1 VRYTR
6 RGVAMHDE
14 RSREK
19 SRKRSRLR
27 SRIGAG
33 WAAAIVLAAIA
44 LFAAPRL
51 AHSWS
56 EHDFETRPLV
66 AYPIP
71 TGRNDL
77 IGSLQT
83 YTIRKGDTLLD
94 VARWYGLSPTEVSN
108 ANNHMDWWSPPV
120 GALVII
126 PTEHILPSAPHAGI
140 VMNIPEMRLY
150 YYYPTPIAGRRRRIG
165 KAKFT
170 HTAYAE
176 PRHAKAHGATKAHPS
191 GGVHPSVIFTF
202 PVGLGR
208 YDWRT
213 PTGTWTIRDKTHN
226 PTWVVP
232 DDIYQEHL
240 ERDGEAEHVVEGGDP
255 DNPLGHYR
263 LALTLPMYALHGTNV
278 PWGVG
283 MEVSH
288 GCVRLYPEDIERLYF
303 HTSVGTPGRFVYQ
316 PIKYGWRDGALYV
329 EVHDDLYG
337 VYPGL
342 WRHALDLA
350 KSQGLLADIE
360 TVKLEKAVEE
370 KTGVPTYVMPGPE
383 PAGALPP
390 TTESASS
397 VPLPPPGSAASAPD
411 ADTSAGSG
419 GSSTDTE
426 TDSASGPDT
435 ATGKAA
441 AEAIPPP
448 PAGSAIRP
456 APAPAA
462 NDSAATD
469 DSEGDAIG
477 PGANDENSAPGASS
491 APAAAA
497 DDVPDTDS
505 GSGNTAT
512 SGAPAPGAGDASPGR
527 HIPTG
532 ALPVE

>member
-1 VRYTR
+1 MARI
-6 RGVAMHDE
+6 RG
-14 RSREK
+14 
-19 SRKRSRLR
+19 
-27 SRIGAG
+27 GC
-33 WAAAIVLAAIA
+33 AAAIVLAAVV

-51 AHSWS
+51 AHSWT
-56 EHDFETRPLV
+56 ENDFETRPLV
-66 AYPIP
+66 GYPIP

-77 IGSLQT
+77 IGSLQA

-120 GALVII
+120 GRLIVI
-126 PTEHILPSAPHAGI
+126 PTEHILPSAPHTGI

-150 YYYPTPIAGRRRRIG
+150 YFYPTPVAGRRHKGG

-170 HTAYAE
+170 HTVYGE
-176 PRHAKAHGATKAHPS
+176 PRHPKAHGATKVHPS
-191 GGVHPSVIFTF
+191 AGGVHPSVVFTF

-240 ERDGEAEHVVEGGDP
+240 ERDGEAEHMIEGGDP

-288 GCVRLYPEDIERLYF
+288 GCVRLYPEDIERLYN

-316 PIKYGWRDGALYV
+316 PIKYGWRNGSLYV

-342 WRHALDLA
+342 WRHALSLA
-350 KSQGLLADIE
+350 QSQGLLGYIE
-360 TVKLEKAVEE
+360 TIKLERAVEE

-383 PAGALPP
+383 PPGAIPP
-390 TTESASS
+390 TTETAST
-397 VPLPPPGSAASAPD
+397 VPLPAPVSAASAPD
-411 ADTSAGSG
+411 ADTGASSG
-419 GSSTDTE
+419 GGGSADTDTDSDSD
-426 TDSASGPDT
+426 TDGGA
-435 ATGKAA
+435 GK
-441 AEAIPPP
+441 
-448 PAGSAIRP
+448 AGSAIP
-456 APAPAA
+456 TAPAGNAIRSAPTSADD
-462 NDSAATD
+462 DSTAPD
-469 DSEGDAIG
+469 DSEGDAG
-477 PGANDENSAPGASS
+477 VSGTKEDNNAPAESS
-491 APAAAA
+491 APAAAT
-497 DDVPDTDS
+497 DDVPAADTDTDTGNDG
-505 GSGNTAT
+505 GSGTT
-512 SGAPAPGAGDASPGR
+512 SGASAPAGDDATELHPAPHGS
-527 HIPTG
+527 
-532 ALPVE
+532 LPVE

>member
-1 VRYTR
+1 
-6 RGVAMHDE
+6 MHIK
-14 RSREK
+14 K
-19 SRKRSRLR
+19 SRNRSRLS

-33 WAAAIVLAAIA
+33 CAAAVALAAIA

-56 EHDFETRPLV
+56 EHDFETRPLI

-71 TGRNDL
+71 TGRDDL

-83 YTIRKGDTLLD
+83 YTIRQGDTLLD

-120 GALVII
+120 GKLIII
-126 PTEHILPSAPHAGI
+126 PTEHILPNAPHAGI
-140 VMNIPEMRLY
+140 VLNIPEMRLY
-150 YYYPTPIAGRRRRIG
+150 YFYPTPVGGRRRSG

-176 PRHAKAHGATKAHPS
+176 SRHPKAHGAAKAHPG
-191 GGVHPSVIFTF
+191 GGVHPSVVFTF

-213 PTGTWTIRDKTHN
+213 PTGVWTIRDKTHN

-288 GCVRLYPEDIERLYF
+288 GCVRLYPEDIERLYY

-316 PIKYGWRDGALYV
+316 PIKYGWRGGALYV

-342 WRHALDLA
+342 WRQALSLA

-360 TVKLEKAVEE
+360 TIKLEKAVEE

-383 PAGALPP
+383 PPGAMAP

-411 ADTSAGSG
+411 ADTNAGSSGG
-419 GSSTDTE
+419 GSADTDTDSDSE
-426 TDSASGPDT
+426 TADT
-435 ATGKAA
+435 GAGKAA
-441 AEAIPPP
+441 AAIPPP
-448 PAGSAIRP
+448 PSGNAIRP

-462 NDSAATD
+462 DNSAASED
-469 DSEGDAIG
+469 AEGDAIG
-477 PGANDENSAPGASS
+477 PGANDENSAPRATNP
-491 APAAAA
+491 PAAAA
-497 DDVPDTDS
+497 DDAPNDDDGGGDGNPTGGVPAS
-505 GSGNTAT
+505 
-512 SGAPAPGAGDASPGR
+512 GAGDASQWHHLP
-527 HIPTG
+527 PG

>member
-1 VRYTR
+1 
-6 RGVAMHDE
+6 MHH
-14 RSREK
+14 K
-19 SRKRSRLR
+19 GSRKISRWP

-33 WAAAIVLAAIA
+33 CVAAIA
-44 LFAAPRL
+44 LAAVVLLAAPRL

-56 EHDFETRPLV
+56 ENDFENRPLV

-108 ANNHMDWWSPPV
+108 ANHHMDWWSPPV
-120 GALVII
+120 GKLIVI
-126 PTEHILPSAPHAGI
+126 PTEHILPAAPHLGI

-150 YYYPTPIAGRRRRIG
+150 YYYPTPVGRRRRHG
-165 KAKFT
+165 KARFA
-170 HTAYAE
+170 HTAYAGA
-176 PRHAKAHGATKAHPS
+176 RHPKAHVGGGIHPT
-191 GGVHPSVIFTF
+191 VIYTF

-232 DDIYQEHL
+232 EDIYQEHL
-240 ERDGEAEHVVEGGDP
+240 ERDGEAEHVISGDDP

-288 GCVRLYPEDIERLYF
+288 GCVRLYPEDIDRLY
-303 HTSVGTPGRFVYQ
+303 HRTSVGTPGRFVYQ
-316 PIKYGWRDGALYV
+316 PIKYGWRGGLLYV
-329 EVHDDLYG
+329 EVHEDLYG

-342 WRHALDLA
+342 WRQALKVA
-350 KSQGLLADIE
+350 KSQGLLPDIDML
-360 TVKLEKAVEE
+360 KLERAVEE
-370 KTGVPTYVMPGPE
+370 KTGVPTYVMPGPT
-383 PAGALPP
+383 PPIAMPP
-390 TTESASS
+390 TTETASS

-411 ADTSAGSG
+411 ADTSG
-419 GSSTDTE
+419 GSATE
-426 TDSASGPDT
+426 TDTDTDSDSDNSTGSAGT
-435 ATGKAA
+435 TAA
-441 AEAIPPP
+441 APAAIPPP
-448 PAGSAIRP
+448 PLVNAIRS

-462 NDSAATD
+462 AD
-469 DSEGDAIG
+469 DAEGDSNASDTG
-477 PGANDENSAPGASS
+477 YESTSPNDGDSGDNGGGNAASG
-491 APAAAA
+491 AAA
-497 DDVPDTDS
+497 PSS
-505 GSGNTAT
+505 GET
-512 SGAPAPGAGDASPGR
+512 SQWHRLPA
-527 HIPTG
+527 G
-532 ALPVE
+532 ALPIE

>member
-1 VRYTR
+1 
-6 RGVAMHDE
+6 
-14 RSREK
+14 
-19 SRKRSRLR
+19 
-27 SRIGAG
+27 
-33 WAAAIVLAAIA
+33 VLAAIA

-56 EHDFETRPLV
+56 ETDFENRPLV

-71 TGRNDL
+71 TGRDDL

-120 GALVII
+120 GKLIII

-150 YYYPTPIAGRRRRIG
+150 YYYPTPIGGRRRIG
-165 KAKFT
+165 KARFA

-176 PRHAKAHGATKAHPS
+176 PRHAKGRAAKKTHASGGAHPA
-191 GGVHPSVIFTF
+191 IIYTF

-213 PTGTWTIRDKTHN
+213 PTGTWTIRDKTHD

-263 LALTLPMYALHGTNV
+263 LALTLPLYALHGTNV

-288 GCVRLYPEDIERLYF
+288 GCVRLYPEDIERLF
-303 HTSVGTPGRFVYQ
+303 NHTSVGTPGRFVYQ
-316 PIKYGWRDGALYV
+316 PIKYGWRGDSLYV
-329 EVHDDLYG
+329 EVHEDLYG

-342 WRHALDLA
+342 WRHAISLA
-350 KSQGLLADIE
+350 KSQGVIE
-360 TVKLEKAVEE
+360 NVDMLKLEKAVEE

-383 PAGALPP
+383 PPSAMPP
-390 TTESASS
+390 TTETASS

-411 ADTSAGSG
+411 ADTGASAGST
-419 GSSTDTE
+419 SSTE
-426 TDSASGPDT
+426 TDTDDSDTHSG
-435 ATGKAA
+435 TGNAA
-441 AEAIPPP
+441 AAIPPP
-448 PAGSAIRP
+448 PPGNAIRT
-456 APAPAA
+456 APSAA
-462 NDSAATD
+462 SAATE
-469 DSEGDAIG
+469 DSEGDAD
-477 PGANDENSAPGASS
+477 ASSTSDEGSAPSAASP
-491 APAAAA
+491 PAAASGNA
-497 DDVPDTDS
+497 AGTDDS
-505 GSGNTAT
+505 GGGNAT
-512 SGAPAPGAGDASPGR
+512 SGAAAGEASEWRRLPSGAMP
-527 HIPTG
+527 I
-532 ALPVE
+532 E

>member
-1 VRYTR
+1 
-6 RGVAMHDE
+6 MHH
-14 RSREK
+14 
-19 SRKRSRLR
+19 KRSRFC
-27 SRIGAG
+27 SRVGGGCAV
-33 WAAAIVLAAIA
+33 AVLLAAIA
-44 LFAAPRL
+44 IFAVPRL

-56 EHDFETRPLV
+56 ENDYENRPLV
-66 AYPIP
+66 GYPIP
-71 TGRNDL
+71 TGRDDL

-120 GALVII
+120 GKLIII

-150 YYYPTPIAGRRRRIG
+150 YFYPTPVGGRRRTG

-176 PRHAKAHGATKAHPS
+176 PRHAKGHAAKKAHAIV
-191 GGVHPSVIFTF
+191 GAHPTVIYTF

-213 PTGTWTIRDKTHN
+213 PTGVWTIRDKTHN

-288 GCVRLYPEDIERLYF
+288 GCVRLYPEDIERLYY

-316 PIKYGWRDGALYV
+316 PIKYGWRGGSLYV
-329 EVHDDLYG
+329 EVHEDLYG

-342 WRHALDLA
+342 WRHAISLA
-350 KSQGLLADIE
+350 KSQGVIANVDML
-360 TVKLEKAVEE
+360 KLEKAVEE

-383 PAGALPP
+383 PPSALPP
-390 TTESASS
+390 TTETASS
-397 VPLPPPGSAASAPD
+397 VPLPPPGSAATAPD
-411 ADTSAGSG
+411 ADSSAGGAST
-419 GSSTDTE
+419 SSTDTD
-426 TDSASGPDT
+426 TDSDSDT
-435 ATGKAA
+435 DTGTDKTAAPTVLHAA
-441 AEAIPPP
+441 AVPPRAAAIPPPSAIPPP
-448 PAGSAIRP
+448 PQINAIRTAPSAASAPTEDNEGDVDTSATGDEGMAPGAASEP
-456 APAPAA
+456 APPPAA
-462 NDSAATD
+462 DTDDTD
-469 DSEGDAIG
+469 DSG
-477 PGANDENSAPGASS
+477 
-491 APAAAA
+491 
-497 DDVPDTDS
+497 
-505 GSGNTAT
+505 GNTTGGA
-512 SGAPAPGAGDASPGR
+512 GAPASGDASQWQR
-527 HIPTG
+527 LPTG
-532 ALPVE
+532 AMPVE

>member
-1 VRYTR
+1 MARHR
-6 RGVAMHDE
+6 RRGGVAMHYQ
-14 RSREK
+14 RSRW
-19 SRKRSRLR
+19 S
-27 SRIGAG
+27 SRINGG
-33 WAAAIVLAAIA
+33 FAAALALAAIA
-44 LFAAPRL
+44 TFAAPRL

-56 EHDFETRPLV
+56 ESDFAGRPLV
-66 AYPIP
+66 GYTIP
-71 TGRNDL
+71 TGRDDL

-108 ANNHMDWWSPPV
+108 ANHHMDWWSPPV
-120 GALVII
+120 GKLIII
-126 PTEHILPSAPHAGI
+126 PTEHILPNSPHAGI
-140 VMNIPEMRLY
+140 VLNIPEMRLY
-150 YYYPTPIAGRRRRIG
+150 YYYPTPVGGRRRIG
-165 KAKFT
+165 KARFA

-176 PRHAKAHGATKAHPS
+176 PRHVKGRAAKKARAI
-191 GGVHPSVIFTF
+191 GGVHPTVIYTF

-240 ERDGEAEHVVEGGDP
+240 ERDGEAEHMIEGGDP

-316 PIKYGWRDGALYV
+316 PVKYGWRGDSLYV
-329 EVHDDLYG
+329 EVHEDLYG
-337 VYPGL
+337 MYPGL
-342 WRHALDLA
+342 WRYAVSLA
-350 KSQGLLADIE
+350 KSQGLLANVDML
-360 TVKLEKAVEE
+360 KLEKAVEE

-383 PAGALPP
+383 PASAMPP
-390 TTESASS
+390 TTETASS
-397 VPLPPPGSAASAPD
+397 TPLPPPGSAATAPD
-411 ADTSAGSG
+411 ADTSAGG
-419 GSSTDTE
+419 AGAGS
-426 TDSASGPDT
+426 ADT
-435 ATGKAA
+435 ATDSEGDADADARGAA
-441 AEAIPPP
+441 VIPPP
-448 PAGSAIRP
+448 PAGNAIRT
-456 APAPAA
+456 APAPASA
-462 NDSAATD
+462 VGSEASDDSEVGAGASSAGDAASAPDSAA
-469 DSEGDAIG
+469 
-477 PGANDENSAPGASS
+477 S

-497 DDVPDTDS
+497 GAADDSMQWHRLP
-505 GSGNTAT
+505 
-512 SGAPAPGAGDASPGR
+512 P
-527 HIPTG
+527 G

>member
-1 VRYTR
+1 
-6 RGVAMHDE
+6 MHH
-14 RSREK
+14 
-19 SRKRSRLR
+19 KRSRLC
-27 SRIGAG
+27 SRISGG
-33 WAAAIVLAAIA
+33 CAAAVVLAAIA
-44 LFAAPRL
+44 IFAAPRL

-56 EHDFETRPLV
+56 ESDFENRPLV

-71 TGRNDL
+71 SGRDDL

-120 GALVII
+120 GKLIVI
-126 PTEHILPSAPHAGI
+126 PTEHILPAAPHAGI

-150 YYYPTPIAGRRRRIG
+150 YYYPTPVGGRRRLG

-170 HTAYAE
+170 HTAYADT
-176 PRHAKAHGATKAHPS
+176 RHPKAHGAKTHASAGAHPT
-191 GGVHPSVIFTF
+191 VIYTF

-213 PTGTWTIRDKTHN
+213 PTGVWTIRDKTHN

-240 ERDGEAEHVVEGGDP
+240 ERDGEAEHVVDGGDP

-288 GCVRLYPEDIERLYF
+288 GCVRLYPEDIDRLYH

-316 PIKYGWRDGALYV
+316 PIKYGWRGGWLYV
-329 EVHDDLYG
+329 EVHEDLYG

-342 WRHALDLA
+342 WRHALNLA
-350 KSQGLLADIE
+350 KSQGLLPHIE
-360 TVKLEKAVEE
+360 MVKLEKAVEE

-383 PAGALPP
+383 PAEALPP
-390 TTESASS
+390 TTETASTT
-397 VPLPPPGSAASAPD
+397 PLPAPGSAASAPD
-411 ADTSAGSG
+411 ADSSVGGGST
-419 GSSTDTE
+419 SSTDTGTGTGMDNDSDTN
-426 TDSASGPDT
+426 TDS
-435 ATGKAA
+435 GKAA
-441 AEAIPPP
+441 AAIPPAP
-448 PAGSAIRP
+448 SGNVIRT
-456 APAPAA
+456 APAA
-462 NDSAATD
+462 ADDSAATE
-469 DSEGDAIG
+469 DSEGDTGTSNASDEG
-477 PGANDENSAPGASS
+477 GAPDSAAS
-491 APAAAA
+491 APAAAPDNSA
-497 DDVPDTDS
+497 DTDDS
-505 GSGNTAT
+505 AGRNAT
-512 SGAPAPGAGDASPGR
+512 SGAAAPGAGDASQWHRLPPG
-527 HIPTG
+527 
-532 ALPVE
+532 AMPVE